1 MGSGV
6 PLRAAVAGDKG
17 FGGAWN
23 PARRRIYLV
32 FLAPAVITLTLV
44 TVFPFLYLLFTSLT
58 PYQLTKP
65 ASLTI
70 TGLQNFEELIDDSR
84 FLNSLWVQVRL
95 SVATVTLQLLCGLA
109 IAMLLNARWRFIEF
123 IRTIYIIPMVL
134 PPVVVA
140 IVWKVLFSPSIS
152 PVNWA
157 SGLVGGPQPS
167 WLTDPHLALWALVI
181 ADTWEWFPFTMLMLL
196 AALQMMP
203 EEPLEA
209 ARIDGASSW
218 QVFQHILLPLLR
230 PTIVVAVLF
239 RLIDSVK
246 AFPHIFIMTQGGP
259 GIVTEATNYYAYMQG
274 FSYTFVGY
282 ASAITLAMLIA
293 VFLLSFA
300 IMKLVNTEVDVE

>member
-1 MGSGV
+1 MQSDI
-6 PLRAAVAGDKG
+6 PLRPLATAGRGPGRSWDS
-17 FGGAWN
+17 
-23 PARRRIYLV
+23 ARRRVYLALLV
-32 FLAPAVITLTLV
+32 PAVVTLTAV

-65 ASLTI
+65 QSLTL
-70 TGLQNFEELIDDSR
+70 TGLENFQQLLGDNR
-84 FLNSLWVQVRL
+84 FLNSLWVQLRL
-95 SVATVTLQLLCGLA
+95 SVATVSLQLLSGLA
-109 IAMLLNARWRFIEF
+109 IAMLLNARWRFIEL

-140 IVWKVLFSPSIS
+140 IVWKVLFMPSIS
-152 PVNWA
+152 PINWA
-157 SGLVGGPQPS
+157 SSLVGGPQPS
-167 WLTDPHLALWALVI
+167 WLTDPGLALWALVI

-209 ARIDGASSW
+209 ARIDGASGW
-218 QVFQHILLPLLR
+218 QVFRHIILPLLR